1 MALKDI
7 ILKLVIDGKES
18 LVTLDKLDNK
28 TLGIGKTVKNLAG
41 AMGLAFGSA
50 QVIGFMKDSVA
61 LVQRENEVIGKL
73 NATLKSTNY
82 SAGLMSDELV
92 DLAKNLEEL
101 SNYKFDDKDII
112 DAEGL
117 MLTFKSINKEV
128 FPEAIRL
135 AMDLSVRFDQ
145 DLKTSVI
152 QLGKALD
159 DPIRGITA
167 LRKSGVMFTD
177 AQEEQ
182 IKALVKTN
190 DLLGA
195 QKIILAELSTQ
206 VEGSAAASVD
216 AYTLKVNQL
225 NEALEDVQN
234 TLGQIVTLSATGM
247 LDFLGALVDNGG
259 NIQAA
264 MMSFQMQQR
273 NSKWKPS
280 TQADFLNEAR
290 NRAKGEIGGKS
301 DAQIKGLIGNNRAM
315 YNASFMGLDM
325 LGNPID
331 PEGNLAMLNAKLGV
345 YQSALIKTDD
355 KINDNKKENATDYYK
370 HLEQLE
376 DDLWKARGDVLSD
389 ESIPMLGDYK
399 SMSAT
404 GPEGGGMASR
414 ATLMAPFDKMLKETD
429 IFANSMTITFDRIW
443 SKLIEGGLEA
453 ADIMNALFSSI
464 LSQIGQILS
473 NEIFSSLTTKGASKA
488 GSGGS
493 GFIDTLFS
501 LIPFLGEGGIVTKPT
516 LAAIGE
522 SGPEAV
528 IPLDRLSRANTETQI
543 RVIVEGEIQG
553 DSIYLA
559 NKRATKRRNNNQM

>member
-315 YNASFMGLDM
+315 YNASFMGLDEF
-325 LGNPID
+325 GNPID

-443 SKLIEGGLEA
+443 GKLIEGGLEA